1 MGNRSFYENSQVDN
15 LLDRAREISDLK
27 EREKYYQ
34 DVQKI
39 IYDEVPLLPIAYKN
53 YTIGLQRNI
62 EGFVFKPNGNH
73 ILSKIERK

>member
-1 MGNRSFYENSQVDN
+1 
-15 LLDRAREISDLK
+15 LK